1 MLHAIYNRPKREK
14 SPGDTRYAML
24 YIGKEKK
31 KFAPTKSLPPD
42 QKSLTMKILRAH
54 LVSHSWIN
62 CLDCNYKS
70 LDPLSNG
77 LIFVDG
83 DLQPLWYEGA
93 SLPSEEQI

>member
-24 YIGKEKK
+24 YIGKDEKK

-62 CLDCNYKS
+62 CLIVTIS
-70 LDPLSNG
+70 H
-77 LIFVDG
+77 LI
-83 DLQPLWYEGA
+83 L
-93 SLPSEEQI
+93 